1 MRRVKKEEVAYMA
14 KSQEAQ
20 QGWRRSSVEELRKR
34 AEKHCRRGVPEETR
48 LLELGW
54 YTRKVVVLYLT
65 YERCRNQRCHVKD
78 NKKQEVISKRKWEE
92 IK

>member
-34 AEKHCRRGVPEETR
+34 AEKHCRRGVPEET
-48 LLELGW
+48 
-54 YTRKVVVLYLT
+54 
-65 YERCRNQRCHVKD
+65 
-78 NKKQEVISKRKWEE
+78 
-92 IK
+92 